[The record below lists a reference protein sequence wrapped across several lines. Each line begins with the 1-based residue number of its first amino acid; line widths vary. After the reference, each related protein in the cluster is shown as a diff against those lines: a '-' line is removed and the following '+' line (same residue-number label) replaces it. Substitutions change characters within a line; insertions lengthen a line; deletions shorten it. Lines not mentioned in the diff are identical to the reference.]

1 VNSKAKELAN
11 QACFPLF
18 YFSLSLK
25 SEPKAGQTKNRGP
38 KVLLRAGSDNGPEEI
53 RVYAVSIVQFITGGQ
68 EHEPRVLKAQLALA
82 ATTAR
87 NTRVTSPLWAAAA
100 AFLCSTGVFGH
111 VSFAHTLFVPLAV
124 TVGIGANALMAGAY
138 ERYNESEGDTDS
150 WLHCFVVMQAFASA
164 AWGLLPWLC
173 WESGNA
179 LNHMFLAACV
189 MAVIAGLVVARG
201 SNMTMYV
208 ANLLPVTLM
217 MSARFLLG
225 DSLTDVAMGALTPF
239 VAFQMW
245 YTGRPLVLRM
255 GEDARLRFKV
265 EDLARELE
273 ETRDDALRKR
283 FEAET
288 ANASK
293 TAFLA
298 NMSHE
303 LRTPLNA
310 ILGFSEIIAQECF
323 GPVGSERYRDYAG
336 DIHSSGAHLL
346 SLINDLLDVAKIEA
360 GRMDIA
366 PNPLNAAR
374 VFDIALKLIGTKARE
389 KDQSLVI
396 AVDDNAP
403 ELYADERAVKQILIN
418 LVSNAVKFTPLGGRI
433 DVIGGRAANGDFQIM
448 VRDNGP
454 GIPREK
460 LDLIFTPFNQ
470 VDNRFDRQAGGTGL
484 GLALVR
490 GLAEL
495 HGGRAWMESEFGRGC
510 SVFVTLPISRPGAAA
525 GFVASAVA

>member
-1 VNSKAKELAN
+1 ME
-11 QACFPLF
+11 
-18 YFSLSLK
+18 
-25 SEPKAGQTKNRGP
+25 NRE
-38 KVLLRAGSDNGPEEI
+38 S
-53 RVYAVSIVQFITGGQ
+53 
-68 EHEPRVLKAQLALA
+68 EPRVLKAQLALA
-82 ATTAR
+82 AMTAR
-87 NTRVTSPLWAAAA
+87 NTRITSPLWAVACAI
-100 AFLCSTGVFGH
+100 LCSSGVFGH
-111 VSFAHTLFVPLAV
+111 VSFAHTIFLPRAEAAAV
-124 TVGIGANALMAGAY
+124 GAGALMASAY
-138 ERYNESEGDTDS
+138 QRYDENDS
-150 WLHCFVVMQAFASA
+150 DVQTWLQSFVVIQAFGSA
-164 AWGLLPWLC
+164 AWGLMPWLC
-173 WESGNA
+173 WEKGNEQ
-179 LNHMFLAACV
+179 NHIFLATCM

-201 SNMTMYV
+201 SNMRMYV
-208 ANLLPVTLM
+208 ANLMPLSLITAV
-217 MSARFLLG
+217 RFLTG
-225 DSLTDVAMGALTPF
+225 DSVTDMVIGGLTPI

-245 YTGRPLVLRM
+245 HTGRPLVLRM

-273 ETRDDALRKR
+273 ETRDEALRKR

-336 DIHSSGAHLL
+336 DIHTSGAHLL

-366 PNPLNAAR
+366 PHALDPAR
-374 VFDIALKLIGTKARE
+374 TFEVALKLIGAKARE
-389 KDQSLVI
+389 KDQALAI
-396 AVDDNAP
+396 AVEDNAP
-403 ELYADERAVKQILIN
+403 GLYADERALKQILIN
-418 LVSNAVKFTPLGGRI
+418 LVSNAVKFTPLGGKI
-433 DVIGGRAANGDFQIM
+433 EVIGGRAANGDFQVL

-460 LDLIFTPFNQ
+460 IDAIFQPFNQ

-495 HGGRAWMESEFGRGC
+495 HGGRAWIESEFGRGC
-510 SVFVTLPISRPGAAA
+510 SVFVTLPVEKIGSAS
-525 GFVASAVA
+525 GFVTHAA

>member
-1 VNSKAKELAN
+1 MS
-11 QACFPLF
+11 
-18 YFSLSLK
+18 
-25 SEPKAGQTKNRGP
+25 
-38 KVLLRAGSDNGPEEI
+38 LLR
-53 RVYAVSIVQFITGGQ
+53 FITEGQ
-68 EHEPRVLKAQLALA
+68 ESEPRVVKAQLSLA
-82 ATTAR
+82 ANTAR
-87 NTRVTSPLWAAAA
+87 NTRITSPIWAAAA
-100 AFLCSTGVFGH
+100 AMLCSMGIFGD
-111 VSFAHTLFVPLAV
+111 VSVAKTLWVPLAV
-124 TVGIGANALMAGAY
+124 TAAMGASTLMATAY
-138 ERYNESEGDTDS
+138 QHYNDDEGDTDS
-150 WLHCFVVMQAFASA
+150 WLQCFVMIQAFGSFS
-164 AWGLLPWLC
+164 WGLMPWLC
-173 WESGNA
+173 WEPGNA

-189 MAVIAGLVVARG
+189 MAVIASLVVARG
-201 SNMTMYV
+201 SNMKLYL
-208 ANLLPVTLM
+208 ANLLPLSCM
-217 MSARFLLG
+217 AAARFLLG
-225 DSLTDVAMGALTPF
+225 DSVTDMVMGALTPF
-239 VAFQMW
+239 VVFQMW
-245 YTGRPLVLRM
+245 HTGRPLVLRM

-273 ETRDDALRKR
+273 ETRDEALRKR

-360 GRMDIA
+360 GRMDIS
-366 PNPLNAAR
+366 PDPLDAAR
-374 VFDIALKLIGTKARE
+374 TFDLALKLIGTKARE
-389 KDQSLVI
+389 KDQTLVI
-396 AVDDNAP
+396 VVDDNAP
-403 ELYADERAVKQILIN
+403 ALYADERAVKQILIN

-433 DVIGGRAANGDFQIM
+433 EVIGGRAANGDFQVT

-454 GIPREK
+454 GIPRDK
-460 LDLIFTPFNQ
+460 LDAIFAPFNQ

-495 HGGRAWMESEFGRGC
+495 HGGRAWLESDYGRGC
-510 SVFVTLPISRPGAAA
+510 SVFVTFPLPKADSLA
-525 GFVASAVA
+525 GLTASAVA

>member
-1 VNSKAKELAN
+1 M
-11 QACFPLF
+11 
-18 YFSLSLK
+18 
-25 SEPKAGQTKNRGP
+25 
-38 KVLLRAGSDNGPEEI
+38 
-53 RVYAVSIVQFITGGQ
+53 SIFGFFTQGQ
-68 EHEPRVLKAQLALA
+68 ESEPRVLKAQLMLA

-87 NTRVTSPLWAAAA
+87 NSRVTAPIWAAAC
-100 AFLCSTGVFGH
+100 AFLCSAGIFGH
-111 VSFAHTLFVPLAV
+111 VSFASTLFLPLAV
-124 TVGIGANALMAGAY
+124 TAAMGANALMSTAY
-138 ERYNESEGDTDS
+138 QHYNDSEGEEAS
-150 WLHCFVVMQAFASA
+150 WLQCFVMIQAMSST
-164 AWGLLPWLC
+164 AWGLMAWLC
-173 WESGNA
+173 WEPGNA

-189 MAVIAGLVVARG
+189 MAVIASLVVARG
-201 SNMTMYV
+201 SNMKMYV
-208 ANLLPVTLM
+208 ANLLPLSLM
-217 MSARFLLG
+217 TSARFLFG
-225 DSLTDVAMGALTPF
+225 ESVTDVVMGGLAPF
-239 VAFQMW
+239 VTFQMW

-265 EDLARELE
+265 EDLAHELE
-273 ETRDDALRKR
+273 ATRDEALRKR

-310 ILGFSEIIAQECF
+310 ILGFSEIISQECF

-366 PNPLNAAR
+366 PNSLDASR
-374 VFDIALKLIGTKARE
+374 VFGGALKLTSIKARE
-389 KDQSLVI
+389 KDQTLAIRVEPS
-396 AVDDNAP
+396 AP
-403 ELYADERAVKQILIN
+403 SLYADERAVKQILIN
-418 LVSNAVKFTPLGGRI
+418 LVSNAVKFTQLGGLI
-433 DVIGGRAANGDFQIM
+433 EVIGGRAANGDFQIM

-460 LDLIFTPFNQ
+460 LEQIFTPFNQ

-484 GLALVR
+484 GLTLVR

-510 SVFVTLPISRPGAAA
+510 SAFVTLPVKQPQA
-525 GFVASAVA
+525 GSLSAVA